1 MCDGYSWLYY
11 AAAAAAAAG
20 GSYMQSEA
28 ANDAADRQAA
38 ALNAAMEQQDNWAK
52 KAESKALDNAQEY
65 DMTDRTER
73 FDTAREQAGNSLVDS
88 LVKSREQLGTGEQA
102 TGKLSDAFI
111 TDQQGKMAN
120 QFQRS
125 VDMARLMG
133 KMRGVQDMLGQEGVK
148 NADYASQLGIIG
160 RNAKGA
166 LDAAQPGI
174 VSAGKVNTGQAAL
187 GSLMQSLG
195 TSYLASGLGSA
206 FGGGGAGADVGNGA
220 GNANMM
226 ANGNSVGNYANLR
239 MM

>member
-1 MCDGYSWLYY
+1 MCDAVSPIFY
-11 AAAAAAAAG
+11 AAMAALAAG

-38 ALNAAMEQQDNWAK
+38 ALNSAMEQQDNWAK
-52 KAESKALDNAQEY
+52 KAEAKAMENAQEY
-65 DMTDRTER
+65 DMTDRTDR
-73 FDTAREQAGNSLVDS
+73 LNAAREQAGNSLVDS
-88 LVKSREQLGTGEQA
+88 LVKSREQLGAGEQA

-133 KMRGVQDMLGQEGVK
+133 KMRGVQDMLGQEGIK
-148 NADYASQLGIIG
+148 NADYANQLGIIG

-174 VSAGKVNTGQAAL
+174 IAAGKIDSGKAAL
-187 GSLMQSLG
+187 GSFMSSVG
-195 TSYLASGLGSA
+195 SSGLGSG
-206 FGGGGAGADVGNGA
+206 FGGSLGSAASNT
-220 GNANMM
+220 
-226 ANGNSVGNYANLR
+226 NLMR
-239 MM
+239 